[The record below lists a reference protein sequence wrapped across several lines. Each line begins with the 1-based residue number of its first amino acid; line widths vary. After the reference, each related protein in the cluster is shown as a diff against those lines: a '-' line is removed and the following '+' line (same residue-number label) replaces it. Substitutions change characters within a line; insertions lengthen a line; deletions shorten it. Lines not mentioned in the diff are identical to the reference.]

1 MAGTRIVEWRV
12 AGARTRLTRAGMCTL
27 MRNERR
33 AHPRPPLKGP
43 ADSVYIVVFIPET
56 ARVVVL
62 S

>member
-1 MAGTRIVEWRV
+1 VERRV
-12 AGARTRLTRAGMCTL
+12 AGARTRLTRAGMRTLRAL

-43 ADSVYIVVFIPET
+43 ADNVYIVVFIPET
-56 ARVVVL
+56 AHVVVL